1 MQHAECPF
9 CSSLSYEQIFPSVF
23 DFSPHYDILKT
34 FILRAILLF
43 FLCHL
48 QLASFLHCSCQS
60 QGTAVSEGG
69 QQPLGKGSLCK
80 IFLWKLQLAVS
91 LCQKRDLLCRQ

>member
-43 FLCHL
+43 FFV
-48 QLASFLHCSCQS
+48 SS
-60 QGTAVSEGG
+60 AVGLI
-69 QQPLGKGSLCK
+69 PAL
-80 IFLWKLQLAVS
+80 
-91 LCQKRDLLCRQ
+91 